1 MTSTNSELKPQ
12 ANEFNAVI
20 DKLTEHITN
29 NQDRLDFLDILHQ
42 FRHTFDTSKATQAHI
57 AIHHT
62 IPTADVQP
70 TSVCPFYKTPQQR
83 EVLNKEVEKL
93 LHDNVIRGSTSP
105 WASPVILKKKPD
117 GTYRF
122 IVDFRRLNAVTKKD
136 AHAQPTTE
144 ELLNRLA
151 GHRFFTKLNLKSG
164 YFQIPISEVDKEK
177 TTFVTQDGLYEFN
190 VLAQVLMNAP
200 PTFQRV
206 MNNLIAT
213 GRWNYVVV
221 YLDDILIFSDSIKEH
236 KKHVTEV
243 LSILQK
249 ARFTVSPSKCIIA
262 FEKVEFLSHIITV
275 AGIEPSPDKI
285 QAILDI
291 PSPKTLTQAN
301 RFIGKI
307 GYYQKFIKNFA
318 KIAAP
323 IHKVT
328 NKPGPKKREFYWAEE
343 QQLAFD
349 KFKQILTTPP
359 LFLNFPDKSTPFI
372 LSTDTSKVRVG
383 GVLKQVVN
391 GNLKVNYYL
400 SRLLSQ
406 TESRCSTTEREALA
420 VMWCLDKLRYYIGDS
435 SVTINTDHKP
445 LVNFHKKLNFGNKR
459 VDSYLLKMQDMLPQ
473 IVEIKYK
480 PGKENYDADYMTRQD
495 NQGRDEKE
503 EWPRGTVTWDD
514 EAIATVCTRS
524 KTKQQQQQP
533 LLPTNDTVVLNTPI
547 TKNASTKP
555 IPATTTPIDPTHDRI
570 RRTQEGDSNLSAI
583 GQIATSDDGNH
594 YALVLT
600 DNLSKYV
607 IAEVYP
613 GCIAKT
619 AANLSVE
626 KYILVHGAPERLI
639 IDNGAH
645 FSNALMKA
653 IIQTTNIK
661 HAFSASYLPQTNGQ
675 VERFNATFSVQLT
688 KYCNKENSDWDIFL
702 QQVVNAYNTGIHA
715 KTGFAPYELAFGRKF
730 RSPFDSTSP
739 VVKLPRAADVYKYI
753 QRSRKIIINATCEN
767 IRPQQHLSK
776 PRYGTNRKD
785 STYNIG
791 DLVYVKVYSNR
802 HKLGERWLGPF
813 EIIQRCGDQNYIVG
827 EQGTTRTDRCHVSQ
841 VRQVVEWHNVA
852 LLAD

>member
-249 ARFTVSPSKCIIA
+249 ARFTVSPSKCVIA

-307 GYYQKFIKNFA
+307 GYYQKFIKDFA

-328 NKPGPKKREFYWAEE
+328 NKPGPKKREFYLAEE

-406 TESRCSTTEREALA
+406 TESRCSTTECEALA

-583 GQIATSDDGNH
+583 VKQ
-594 YALVLT
+594 LT
-600 DNLSKYV
+600 DGKKNDQFSFQD
-607 IAEVYP
+607 
-613 GCIAKT
+613 
-619 AANLSVE
+619 N
-626 KYILVHGAPERLI
+626 ILFRLI
-639 IDNGAH
+639 HKKGRGTLPKVA
-645 FSNALMKA
+645 
-653 IIQTTNIK
+653 
-661 HAFSASYLPQTNGQ
+661 YLP
-675 VERFNATFSVQLT
+675 
-688 KYCNKENSDWDIFL
+688 NSLISTAMD
-702 QQVVNAYNTGIHA
+702 
-715 KTGFAPYELAFGRKF
+715 AFHDHPLSG
-730 RSPFDSTSP
+730 
-739 VVKLPRAADVYKYI
+739 
-753 QRSRKIIINATCEN
+753 
-767 IRPQQHLSK
+767 HL
-776 PRYGTNRKD
+776 G
-785 STYNIG
+785 
-791 DLVYVKVYSNR
+791 
-802 HKLGERWLGPF
+802 
-813 EIIQRCGDQNYIVG
+813 
-827 EQGTTRTDRCHVSQ
+827 
-841 VRQVVEWHNVA
+841 
-852 LLAD
+852 